1 MVSPDGCREDVDTLS
16 SSQLVSVS
24 TGETPSMITTIEIIR
39 EEKTP
44 QQTVY
49 RAMSGDQQ
57 VTSTT
62 PGQALDTLERILAT
76 RGQSEPGGTVVI
88 VQRFQPDAFFSAAQ
102 QQRLQELMERFHTV
116 SAGGTSLSP
125 EEQHELEQLV
135 DAEWHAAIARG
146 AAILKQIPRARDD
159 H

>member
-1 MVSPDGCREDVDTLS
+1 
-16 SSQLVSVS
+16 
-24 TGETPSMITTIEIIR
+24 MITTIEIIR

-49 RAMSGDQQ
+49 HAMSGDQQ
-57 VTSTT
+57 ATSTT
-62 PGQALDTLERILAT
+62 PGQALDTLERMLAA
-76 RGQSEPGGTVVI
+76 RGQSESGGTVVI
-88 VQRFQPDAFFSAAQ
+88 VQRFQPDAFFSATQ
-102 QQRLQELMERFHTV
+102 QQRLQELMERFHTASV
-116 SAGGTSLSP
+116 GGASLSP

-146 AAILKQIPRARDD
+146 EAILKQVSRTRDD